1 MAFKMNNPL
10 KHMGYKVDI
19 KKGKVVS
26 EEEKPHKD
34 FKEDTQHEEYHD
46 QYPSKPFT
54 DAEGRPLKKF
64 KLNPAYPS
72 RDGQKPHSYPY
83 SPDKEPLIETEFEVI
98 KVELGDGIAGE
109 ANNDGTIFVD
119 ENIEDGS
126 IEEAEV
132 VAHEGKHMKDME
144 SGLLAYTDDHIEYKG
159 KKYERKDGKIK
170 YNGKWRDEGWKQF
183 PWEKTAYKEGDA
195 AVKQLKKQYGE

>member
-19 KKGKVVS
+19 QKGKVVS
-26 EEEKPHKD
+26 EEEKPHNK
-34 FKEDTQHEEYHD
+34 FKTETEHEEYHD
-46 QYPSKPFT
+46 TYPSKPFT

-64 KLNPAYPS
+64 KMDRPS
-72 RDGQKPHSYPY
+72 FG
-83 SPDKEPLIETEFEVI
+83 KEPLIETEFEVI
-98 KVELGDGIAGE
+98 KVELEDGIAGE

-119 ENIEDGS
+119 KNIEDGS

-144 SGLLAYTDDHIEYKG
+144 SGLLAYTDDHVEYKG
-159 KKYERKDGKIK
+159 RKYERKDGKIK

-195 AVKQLKKQYGE
+195 AVKQLKKQYGK